1 MTEPPLRQPDLSVVV
16 PVYNEA
22 ESLPE
27 LADALRQSLGGA
39 GLSFEVWL
47 VDDGSTDGSWDV
59 ILGLAE
65 ADPRFGGV
73 QFRRNY
79 GKSAALAA
87 GFERAG
93 GRFVATL
100 DADLQDDPAE
110 LPAMVARLE
119 AGADLVSGWKQKRH
133 DPLEKRVPSK
143 FFNGI
148 TRLISGI
155 PLHDFNS
162 GIKAYRSEV
171 IKSVRVY
178 GELHRYIPLLA
189 KWEGYTRIEEQ
200 VVQHHARKYGT
211 TKFGL
216 ERYLRGF
223 LDLIT
228 VVFLTRFARRPM
240 VFFGGLGTLA
250 FMLGF
255 AILAWLTFDKLALG
269 NPIGD
274 RPLLLFGVMLILLGA
289 QSFLAGLLGEM
300 IVRPEMEGTAR
311 LEIQNDVPT
320 AQLAASALVES
331 AGNREIPAN
340 MEPEADTAHPVRV
353 ASTTRRA

>member
-1 MTEPPLRQPDLSVVV
+1 MRPDLSVVV
-16 PVYNEA
+16 PAYNEA

-27 LADALRQSLGGA
+27 LADQIREALGGA
-39 GLSFEVWL
+39 DLTFEVWL
-47 VDDGSTDGSWDV
+47 VDDGSDDGSWEV
-59 ILGLAE
+59 IERLHAE
-65 ADPRFGGV
+65 DDRFAGIR
-73 QFRRNY
+73 FRRNY

-87 GFERAG
+87 GFRRAR
-93 GRFVATL
+93 GRYVATL

-110 LPAMVARLE
+110 LPEMVRRLE
-119 AGADLVSGWKQKRH
+119 AGADLVSGWKRKRH
-133 DPLEKRVPSK
+133 DPWEKRIPSK
-143 FFNGI
+143 FFNRI
-148 TRLISGI
+148 TRWMSGI

-162 GIKAYRSEV
+162 GIKAYRREV
-171 IKSVRVY
+171 VESVRVY

-189 KWEGYTRIEEQ
+189 KWEGFTRIEEQ
-200 VVQHHARKYGT
+200 VVNHRERVHGT

-250 FMLGF
+250 FALGF
-255 AILAWLTFDKLALG
+255 GTLAYLTVVKLAYG
-269 NPIGD
+269 EAIGG

-300 IVRPEMEGTAR
+300 IVRPEMER
-311 LEIQNDVPT
+311 PERYDVAFEVAP
-320 AQLAASALVES
+320 
-331 AGNREIPAN
+331 R
-340 MEPEADTAHPVRV
+340 PEGPVRRTETIE
-353 ASTTRRA
+353 A

>member
-1 MTEPPLRQPDLSVVV
+1 MTPEARPDLTLVI

-27 LADALRQSLGGA
+27 LQAAIQAALDGA

-47 VDDGSTDGSWDV
+47 IDDGSTDGSW
-59 ILGLAE
+59 AE
-65 ADPRFGGV
+65 IEASGERDGRFGGV
-73 QFRRNY
+73 RFRRNY

-87 GFERAG
+87 GFERAR
-93 GRFVATL
+93 GRYVATL

-110 LPAMVARLE
+110 LPEMVARLE

-133 DPLEKRVPSK
+133 DPLGKTIPSR
-143 FFNGI
+143 FFNGV
-148 TRLISGI
+148 TRLVSGI

-162 GIKAYRSEV
+162 GIKAYRCEV
-171 IKSVRVY
+171 VKGVRVY

-189 KWEGYTRIEEQ
+189 KWEGFDRIEEQ
-200 VVQHHARKYGT
+200 VVQHHPRKYGT

-216 ERYLRGF
+216 ERFLKGF

-240 VFFGGLGTLA
+240 LFFGGLGTLA
-250 FMLGF
+250 FLLGF
-255 AILAWLTFDKLALG
+255 AILAWLSIAKLAFG
-269 NPIGD
+269 DPIGD

-311 LEIQNDVPT
+311 LEISDDLRPLAPEAIQPDADTPEASGVR
-320 AQLAASALVES
+320 AAS
-331 AGNREIPAN
+331 
-340 MEPEADTAHPVRV
+340 
-353 ASTTRRA
+353 RA